1 MTLLIGTSQGLY
13 SHDGG
18 AARPVLPERGVR
30 DLARVNGT
38 VLAGAE
44 SGVHR
49 SDDGGRTWGPSGVEG
64 RQVWH
69 MAPAPDAPHAIYAVT
84 QPAGVFRSD
93 DGGRTWSELEGFTR
107 APGAERWCV
116 PVKPRLP
123 GRARTIVID
132 RADPKTM
139 WVGVEVG
146 GVATTRNG
154 GATWEVAQPGGNPDI
169 HVMVAHPAKP
179 GVLFVSTGYGRIDGV
194 AEQIE
199 GNAGMFRSAD
209 AGATWQYVW
218 RGMQPRYTR
227 PLCID
232 PRPPYGVTV
241 GCAPT
246 AFSSVKDADGATAML
261 YRTDDEGRTW
271 RSLCD
276 PAHSPSRA
284 NFHGLVPD
292 PDVPGGV
299 IVGTETGEVWRV
311 DTGARWTPVTDG
323 LPSVL
328 SLLSLR

>member
-1 MTLLIGTSQGLY
+1 MNILAGTSKGLFAI
-13 SHDGG
+13 D
-18 AARPVLPERGVR
+18 AAQNAALVVAERTVR
-30 DLARVNGT
+30 DLKRSNGRL
-38 VLAGAE
+38 LAGAE
-44 SGVHR
+44 TGLLA
-49 SDDGGRTWGPSGVEG
+49 SDDGGRTWQPTGIDGRTVWQIFAGP
-64 RQVWH
+64 
-69 MAPAPDAPHAIYAVT
+69 YAGEVYVGT
-84 QPAGVFRSD
+84 QPAGLFRSKD
-93 DGGRTWSELEGFTR
+93 DGRTWEEIESFAHSPE
-107 APGAERWCV
+107 AERWCV

-154 GATWEVAQPGGNPDI
+154 GATWAVDQPGGNPDI

-194 AEQIE
+194 AEMIE
-199 GNAGMFRSAD
+199 GNAGVFRSED
-209 AGATWQYVW
+209 GGATWRYVW
-218 RGMQPRYTR
+218 HGMQPRYTR

-232 PRPPYGVTV
+232 PRPPHGLTV
-241 GCAPT
+241 ACAPT
-246 AFSSVKDADGATAML
+246 AFSSIKDAQGAQAML
-261 YRTDDEGRTW
+261 FRSDDEGRTW

-276 PAHSPSRA
+276 PAHSPSAA

-292 PDVPGGV
+292 PAVAGGV

-311 DTGARWTPVTDG
+311 DGAGTWTRVTGG

-328 SLLSLR
+328 SLLSLS